1 MQNGSAWDEN
11 SCTQMHTHARRQIY
25 MSTHVYEADDA
36 DRCQLRAICGDCRE
50 SRLLTGRAPHLPG
63 PGRRSAR
70 GRRVGELP
78 RRRGATHRPRA
89 KGVPPVQVCRYG
101 HRRVG
106 VPGGTP
112 EEWFPLRGPL
122 EPAIPWGEQAH
133 ARRTPKPREE
143 AAHRLRVPY
152 YVSKGPPVAVS
163 DDLRQCR
170 TARAA
175 CRGVQQHAAARDRMK
190 GMRRRAAA
198 RQGAQKHAAACS
210 GQHQRATASNGPP
223 RERPEEHENA
233 NANTGWRHSRRVCR

>member
-1 MQNGSAWDEN
+1 MQNGSVWDEN
-11 SCTQMHTHARRQIY
+11 SCMQVHTRARKQIY
-25 MSTHVYEADDA
+25 MSAHVYEAGDS

-63 PGRRSAR
+63 PWRRSAR

-101 HRRVG
+101 HRRIG

-170 TARAA
+170 TASAA
-175 CRGVQQHAAARDRMK
+175 CRSVQQHAAARDRMK
-190 GMRRRAAA
+190 RHALACGGTPRRAKACGGMQWPA
-198 RQGAQKHAAACS
+198 PACHGEQRPATCASKGGPKHARAYIS
-210 GQHQRATASNGPP
+210 RQHSQ
-223 RERPEEHENA
+223 
-233 NANTGWRHSRRVCR
+233 